1 MGAEAGT
8 DGKHADPVMA
18 APSKQRRHTMK
29 NRIKGPKQT
38 SGKYRKSPSQ
48 RAVLVTWA
56 STKLATLD
64 GCSFKPFSTAATD
77 NKAFW
82 KGIPDHHKR
91 IRLTDGGRLISEQ
104 ARAIFA
110 HAFLSGGEDR
120 PRMAALTTGLFLV
133 LTASNDEK
141 ARDAAEMCEGI
152 AVGLTPEQIK
162 QCQDEAEELAND
174 HRDKILK
181 QTFGGNN

>member
-1 MGAEAGT
+1 
-8 DGKHADPVMA
+8 
-18 APSKQRRHTMK
+18 MK
-29 NRIKGPKQT
+29 DRIKGPKQT

-56 STKLATLD
+56 STKLATVE
-64 GCSFKPFSTAATD
+64 GCSFKQFSKRAAD

-82 KGIPDHHKR
+82 EGIPAHHKR
-91 IRLTDGGRLISEQ
+91 YRKSDGVPQISEQ

-133 LTASNDEK
+133 LTASTDEK
-141 ARDAAEMCEGI
+141 AHDAAEMCEGI